1 MKKRF
6 GGAKAPSYIHVII
19 KVMISNIKRKH
30 IVLRGWNALYT
41 SCRWA
46 GVQKA
51 ITSLFKKLLSWRWR
65 KAGDSPQGSTLAYL
79 EMPGE
84 LDNNSKYF
92 RGIHTEE
99 QFNNLRKDL

>member
-1 MKKRF
+1 LAEPLMLIA
-6 GGAKAPSYIHVII
+6 AK
-19 KVMISNIKRKH
+19 
-30 IVLRGWNALYT
+30 VLSVPFI

-51 ITSLFKKLLSWRWR
+51 ITSLFKKLQNLLWQ
-65 KAGDSPQGSTLAYL
+65 KDGGSPQDSTLVYS

-84 LDNNSKYF
+84 LDKTSKYF